1 MTDHHSTRPILP
13 GENVIVVLGATGQ
26 QGGSVASALLDDGW
40 RVRAVARDPSS
51 APARQLAATGVET
64 IAGDLADPT
73 SLRSAFVGAY
83 GVFSVQPSSGQAN
96 TEMSDDDEVAWG
108 VSVAHLAREAGVEHL
123 VYSSAIAAGST
134 PTGIGHF
141 DTKSRIEAHIR
152 GLDVPSTIIR
162 PASFMEILLLPGMG
176 PADGQFSFLMH
187 DEQPMQFVAVRDIG
201 LVVAAIFGSPVDFVG
216 RTIDI
221 AGDSL
226 TGDELARHLGNAFE
240 RPVTYRRI
248 PDDVLRGNDLLGRL
262 AAAVD
267 DGRLAG
273 HADLTALRQTFPFLL
288 RFDEWLTGLDAQ
300 TLAAA
305 TQSSTGGVALR

>member
-1 MTDHHSTRPILP
+1 MTDHHSNRPILP

-26 QGGSVASALLDDGW
+26 QGGSVASALNADGW
-40 RVRAVARDPSS
+40 RVRAVVRDPSS
-51 APARQLAATGVET
+51 APARQLKATGIET

-108 VSVAHLAREAGVEHL
+108 VLVADLAGEAGVEHL

-141 DTKSRIEAHIR
+141 DTKSRIEAHVR
-152 GLDVPSTIIR
+152 GLDIASTIIR

-176 PADGQFSFLMH
+176 LADGVFTFLMRK
-187 DEQPMQFVAVRDIG
+187 DQAVQVLAVRDIG
-201 LVVAAIFGSPVDFVG
+201 LVVAEIFGSPSSFVD
-216 RTIDI
+216 RTIDL

-226 TGDELARHLGNAFE
+226 TGDELAHHLGTALD
-240 RPVTYRRI
+240 RPVSYRRI

-288 RFDEWLTGLDAQ
+288 RFDEWLAGLDAQ